1 MITEVGGKPV
11 AGGEELIVRIRSHR
25 PGDELG
31 LTVLDGG
38 VSGARADG
46 AGDARLRHR
55 LTPGARAG
63 SRSRAVG
70 GYRDIWLQEPWTE

>member
-1 MITEVGGKPV
+1 RGAVVPGGPADRAGLAAGDVITEVGGKPV

-38 VSGARADG
+38 VSGAR
-46 AGDARLRHR
+46 RTVRVTL
-55 LTPGARAG
+55 G
-63 SRSRAVG
+63 SATG
-70 GYRDIWLQEPWTE
+70 